1 MTRDEAKQR
10 IRSSIE
16 QFGVHAGA
24 ALDLIIS
31 EVRSDLGYE
40 AANDLIDE
48 FDLELEY
55 NIVPTESDGGSS

>member
-1 MTRDEAKQR
+1 MTTDEARQR
-10 IRSSIE
+10 IQSSID
-16 QFGVHAGA
+16 QFGSHAAA